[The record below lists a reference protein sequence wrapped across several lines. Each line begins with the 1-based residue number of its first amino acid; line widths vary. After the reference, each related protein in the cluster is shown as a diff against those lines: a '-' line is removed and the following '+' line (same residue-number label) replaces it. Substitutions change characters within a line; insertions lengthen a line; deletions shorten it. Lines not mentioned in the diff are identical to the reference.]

1 MSNIPTKLSLSS
13 LAGKAEVTNSQD
25 FDKDINLQ
33 PTFEDTEETT
43 DDIGSDQYQFK
54 VDKLHDYPNTNIQQ
68 LQPQFISN
76 CDDGKRIH
84 FVKKDNTTEL
94 AGFYNNS
101 SPVDERP
108 KDLAN
113 NDETAVERPIEF
125 VINRNQH
132 VQERQ
137 VNISIGRN
145 SDERPLRRHTN
156 EATQHQSVQEY
167 RDSSKVWNDQNVTTR
182 LDQPGF
188 RETQP
193 SHEGYLLN
201 MESKMLYGYF
211 TTDTHI
217 YIWIDGSKIR
227 RDQSTLQKL
236 DLSVLRRNENTSSGA
251 GHRPQG
257 GKGRPRQPIGEVH
270 RPQGG
275 KGRPGQPSG
284 EEHRPQ
290 GGKGRPGQPS
300 GEEHRPHG
308 GKERPGQPSGE
319 QHRPQGGGEGATRA
333 T

>member
-13 LAGKAEVTNSQD
+13 LAGKAEVANSQD

-33 PTFEDTEETT
+33 PTFEDSEETT

-54 VDKLHDYPNTNIQQ
+54 VDELHDYPNTNIQQ
-68 LQPQFISN
+68 LQPQFISK
-76 CDDGKRIH
+76 CDDEKRIH

-94 AGFYNNS
+94 AGFYNNN

-113 NDETAVERPIEF
+113 DDETALERPIEF

-156 EATQHQSVQEY
+156 EATQHQSVQKY
-167 RDSSKVWNDQNVTTR
+167 RDSTKVGNDQNVPTR
-182 LDQPGF
+182 LDQTGF

-193 SHEGYLLN
+193 SQRISDER
-201 MESKMLYGYF
+201 SKL
-211 TTDTHI
+211 
-217 YIWIDGSKIR
+217 R
-227 RDQSTLQKL
+227 RVQSTLWKL
-236 DLSVLRRNENTSSGA
+236 DLSVLRRNEDTSSGA

-257 GKGRPRQPIGEVH
+257 GRGDQGNLWEKSTDLMGGRGDQGNLVEKSTDLMGGRGDQGNLVEKNTDLMGGRGDQGLNILREMRHSWQP
-270 RPQGG
+270 
-275 KGRPGQPSG
+275 
-284 EEHRPQ
+284 
-290 GGKGRPGQPS
+290 
-300 GEEHRPHG
+300 
-308 GKERPGQPSGE
+308 
-319 QHRPQGGGEGATRA
+319 QHHF
-333 T
+333 